1 MNPNAT
7 EHDTHLT
14 RRAYT
19 LLAGAAAVIGLACSA
34 ITARFFVIGLERTE
48 SDSLAREALIAAGIL
63 MIVVELAAF
72 GLAALLPRQKLR
84 ELRLRLVLT
93 GLLLVAFEC
102 VTIYST
108 QYLLVRG
115 ADAYSRGEDSKIQ
128 DKERKLAGMREEVAT
143 LRAKAARE
151 SVSPYPWIR
160 QGSTTTL
167 AQATAKE
174 AEITTETAELAKMQ
188 AERLPTLT
196 DALGQSGVL
205 VYSAARALLV
215 SVVGLVM
222 IGASGALL
230 RAGRAVTPVAV
241 HETPAEPHEPVTP
254 PRPGY
259 AHGIQAAPA
268 GLPAAL
274 PPTSAA
280 LRWLAAGVPLAAVP
294 AAFAAPTVTVAAP
307 VTANTATPH
316 AATVPTAMEPA
327 VTARTVTPGD
337 TATASTAT
345 TAPVMQEDAETLSPV
360 TEPTATPRPAR
371 ARTATASTV
380 TTRVRYERIRAG
392 IEAGTIK
399 PSVRAV
405 QAAEGGGTAEVRACL
420 QGLERDGIL
429 VRAGQGWALLRRPVD
444 THQMNLIGE
453 AA

>member
-19 LLAGAAAVIGLACSA
+19 LLAGVAAIIGLACSA
-34 ITARFFVIGLERTE
+34 ITSRFFIIGLERTE
-48 SDSLAREALIAAGIL
+48 SDSLACEALIAAGVL
-63 MIVVELAAF
+63 MIIVEVAAF

-115 ADAYSRGEDSKIQ
+115 ADAHSRGEDSKIRG
-128 DKERKLAGMREEVAT
+128 KEQTLAGMREEVAT

-160 QGSTTTL
+160 QGSTATL
-167 AQATAKE
+167 AQAAAKE
-174 AEITTETAELAKMQ
+174 TEIAAETAELAEMQ
-188 AERLPTLT
+188 AKRLPTLT
-196 DALGQSGVL
+196 DALGESGVL

-241 HETPAEPHEPVTP
+241 RETPAEPPEPVTP

-259 AHGIQAAPA
+259 AHGIQVAPA

-274 PPTSAA
+274 PLTSSAR
-280 LRWLAAGVPLAAVP
+280 RWLAAGVQLAAVP

-307 VTANTATPH
+307 VTADTETPS
-316 AATVPTAMEPA
+316 AATVPTVMESA
-327 VTARTVTPGD
+327 VTPDA
-337 TATASTAT
+337 ATAQAVT
-345 TAPVMQEDAETLSPV
+345 TAPVMQEDTATNSTV
-360 TEPTATPRPAR
+360 TEPAATPKPAR
-371 ARTATASTV
+371 ARTAPVPTA

-429 VRAGQGWALLRRPVD
+429 VRAGQGWALLRPPLD
-444 THQMNLIGE
+444 ANQMNLIGD